1 MFKWMILKHCKN
13 VKMTN
18 DSLKVW
24 SVWWEVVW
32 SRRSSS
38 ELCYWPWTHPIA
50 SVWSLLSACFNQ
62 KLFEQEQLLEIVL
75 LAVADPLQEL
85 SCSLISA
92 FPPTELFI
100 LHTILMKWSGWE
112 CMREDIFVKPNDFKT
127 DFRSWPHRQLHWK
140 SWRSGTANVTGNGRE
155 EGNRNLKIDQ
165 GRTVPWWDHSLAVC
179 LHCSY
184 CNPVRGLMQ
193 SVLQTAPWQRWC
205 WYPLS
210 THWREK
216 ACRRQV
222 MLPNP
227 HGREFAQQKVKA
239 SSLLLALCCC
249 WLNSLSW

>member
-1 MFKWMILKHCKN
+1 
-13 VKMTN
+13 MTLWKYGLYGGRWC
-18 DSLKVW
+18 DQEDPVLS
-24 SVWWEVVW
+24 SVTDLGHIPLPQYDPFFLHV
-32 SRRSSS
+32 STRSCLSRSSF
-38 ELCYWPWTHPIA
+38 W
-50 SVWSLLSACFNQ
+50 
-62 KLFEQEQLLEIVL
+62 KLWL